1 MSCTEMADIDIRA
14 LNPDSAL
21 NADDDLL
28 VQPAGDVPPRTLRG
42 DRLLT
47 RGPGLTGRGTS
58 DAPLDVARPLPQ
70 ATGADKGKVPEVN
83 ARGEYDLAT
92 PTVGDESVD
101 YSKLSPALLADVH
114 GAAQVDASEI
124 HGRELV
130 LRSGNSQREWD
141 IPGITVEDDGTVVG
155 AQDGSTVV
163 NFAGPGVEA
172 TALGERV
179 TVTIA
184 GGGGGGSDS
193 DSDTGFVVVAEPG
206 AAKTLT
212 TPEGSAAGAWS
223 DWLTIETTPA
233 ITAEQVGRVLVVAEV
248 HAMTGAAGVGGGDRM
263 ILESRLVRTRN
274 AAEKMLSDQTNYSPR
289 NIAANAG
296 NTAMAFAEA
305 SRIADEEHIAID
317 EALVG
322 DTYTLQARIV
332 QQVVSGT
339 RDISFSVARNSLT
352 VVPVGR
358 SGGGLTQAEVD
369 ARVTAGT
376 SGLRSDVAGVKSDV
390 AEMQEFES
398 ALRERS
404 VLLQQTFT
412 VALSNAVALEN
423 AIKWPAPGG
432 DAEVIVTIGSFTTT
446 VDVADIVA
454 KPAVGPGDQLSGAN
468 AWALT
473 DDSAG
478 VVYWLAHTDTNGVGF
493 GCDTVGSYAVK
504 IERSVLRK
512 GAATWAQDGD
522 PTPIPAPK
530 LINAPT
536 GSAGLTQAEVDARV
550 TVGVNADVQPWA
562 RDATTPIPRPKLVNA
577 PTSASVADEAHEL
590 ASVTALPAVADATA
604 GDLVNY
610 RGELYELV
618 ADSEDAHILRG
629 VAGAQGAGRVGLPEF
644 TWAVPASG
652 APGSY
657 RALLQKSAVGSAPAR
672 VYAAISTAD
681 GDVLRGVPLSRSA
694 PNDTTTAFAY
704 RNTTDEAGFDGTA
717 GDRVTV
723 EFYSRASAG
732 VLSNPVTVHSAD
744 RWERWIDLAG
754 LPVVRPFARGD
765 TADAAAAAAV
775 AALIGR
781 PTAEEID
788 DGTSAAPRVWSPTDV
803 KNAVARYQV
812 HPVVVNRLPAK
823 FVPFRKYELL
833 QTDEFQPWS
842 EITIANDVP
851 TNAGLRVGET
861 GLLGSPWGVWV
872 NAGAFNLVYDTNS
885 GRAEDLIA
893 PTHIYLDGT
902 RYSVT
907 HNVGVDYLIPGAD
920 PTTLGW
926 TAGSVHTIYLEFTG
940 GTSLPVSVPYSPG
953 EYYASD
959 DHTLVFAPGA
969 AAPWAVQG
977 EPRRKVLMDGAG
989 TGLFIT
995 SVSASVH
1002 TNPQE
1007 FSPAYNITATD
1018 NLQDLVLIE
1027 VGLTM
1032 SNRSATTIGFDAS
1045 ATAPGSAVYV
1055 TGFTTTKR
1063 LRASS
1068 AYDATAI
1075 NGVTVAEADVYN
1087 AGTRVGDVRVVLV
1100 KSASNNLSL
1109 VLAYAG
1115 ASGSG
1120 SFNLAQSVTV
1130 FA

>member
-1 MSCTEMADIDIRA
+1 MADIDVRA
-14 LNPDSAL
+14 LNPDTAL
-21 NADDDLL
+21 NADDELL

-58 DAPLDVARPLPQ
+58 DAPLDVARPLPP
-70 ATGADKGKVPEVN
+70 ATGADKGKVPEVD
-83 ARGEYDLAT
+83 ARGDYALAT

-101 YSKLSPALLADVH
+101 YEKLSPALLDEVH
-114 GAAQVDASEI
+114 GAAQIGASEI

-130 LRSGNSQREWD
+130 LRSDNAEHSWP
-141 IPGITVEDDGTVVG
+141 IPGITVEDDGDVVG
-155 AQDGSTVV
+155 LADGSTTI

-172 TALGERV
+172 SALGDRV

-184 GGGGGGSDS
+184 GGGGGGGS
-193 DSDTGFVVVAEPG
+193 DSDTGFVVVAEPD
-206 AAKTLT
+206 AARTLT
-212 TPEGSAAGAWS
+212 TPAGSVAGAWS

-233 ITAEQVGRVLVVAEV
+233 ITAAQVGRVQVVAEV
-248 HAMTGAAGVGGGDRM
+248 HAVTDAAGVGGGDRM
-263 ILESRLVRTRN
+263 ILQSRLIRTRDTVTK
-274 AAEKMLSDQTNYSPR
+274 ELSKQTNYSPR
-289 NIAANAG
+289 NIAASPA
-296 NTAMAFAEA
+296 NTATAFATA
-305 SRIADEEHIAID
+305 SRVADEEHIAID
-317 EALVG
+317 EALAG
-322 DTYTLQARIV
+322 DTYALQARIV
-332 QQVVSGT
+332 QQVVTGT
-339 RDISFSVARNSLT
+339 RDISFSVAGNSIT
-352 VVPVGR
+352 VIPVAR
-358 SGGGLTQAEVD
+358 SGGSGLTEAEVD

-376 SGLRSDVAGVKSDV
+376 SGIRSDVAEIKK
-390 AEMQEFES
+390 FES
-398 ALRERS
+398 ALRVRTT
-404 VLLQQTFT
+404 LLQQTIT
-412 VALSNAVALEN
+412 VATSNAVALTN

-432 DAEVIVTIGSFTTT
+432 DAEVIVTIGALSAT
-446 VDVADIVA
+446 VDVANIVA
-454 KPAVGPGDQLSGAN
+454 KPPVGPGDQLSATN
-468 AWALT
+468 AYALHDLVNGQT
-473 DDSAG
+473 F
-478 VVYWLAHTDTNGVGF
+478 WLARSSTNGVGF
-493 GCDTVGSYAVK
+493 GCDTVGAYAVK
-504 IERSVLRK
+504 IESSVLRK
-512 GAATWAQDGD
+512 GAAPWAQDGD
-522 PTPIPAPK
+522 TTPIPGPK
-530 LINAPT
+530 LVNAPT
-536 GSAGLTQAEVDARV
+536 GAAGLTQAEVDARV
-550 TVGVNADVQPWA
+550 TVGVNADVEPWA
-562 RDATTPIPRPKLVNA
+562 RDRTTPIPRSKLSEA
-577 PTSASVADEAHEL
+577 PTTASVANEAHEL

-629 VAGAQGAGRVGLPEF
+629 VAGAQGAGRVGLPAFSWE
-644 TWAVPASG
+644 VPADGEPG
-652 APGSY
+652 AY

-672 VYAAISTAD
+672 VYAAISTAA
-681 GDVLRGVPLSRSA
+681 GDVLRGVPLARSA
-694 PNDTTTAFAY
+694 ANDTSTAFAY
-704 RNTTDEAGFDGTA
+704 RNTTDEAGFDGAA
-717 GDRVTV
+717 GDRVRV
-723 EFYSRASAG
+723 EFYSTAAAG

-781 PTAEEID
+781 PTAAEID

-803 KNAVARYQV
+803 KNAVARYQI
-812 HPVVVNRLPAK
+812 HPVVVNELPAK

-833 QTDEFQPWS
+833 QTDEFQPWA

-872 NAGAFNLVYDTNS
+872 NAGAFNLVYDTNA
-885 GRAEDLIA
+885 GRVQDLIA

-902 RYSVT
+902 RYAVT
-907 HNVGVDYLIPGAD
+907 HNVGVDYLIPDAD
-920 PTTLGW
+920 PTALGW
-926 TAGSVHTIYLEFTG
+926 TAGSVHTVYLEFTG
-940 GTSLPVSVPYSPG
+940 GTSLPVKVPYSPG

-989 TGLFIT
+989 TGLFVT
-995 SVSASVH
+995 SVAASVH

-1007 FSPAYNITATD
+1007 FSPVYNITATD

-1032 SNRSATTIGFDAS
+1032 SDRSATTIGFDAS
-1045 ATAPGSAVYV
+1045 ATAPGSSVYV

-1063 LRASS
+1063 LRAST
-1068 AYDATAI
+1068 AYDSTAI

-1087 AGTRVGDVRVVLV
+1087 AGARVGAVRVVLV

-1109 VLAYAG
+1109 VLAYDG

-1120 SFNLAQSVTV
+1120 NFNLAESVTV